1 MFQTKL
7 NLTDTPKT
15 EYNGWADWTTW
26 NCALWIGGDEG
37 LYNIA
42 KDCETTQSFY
52 NIFTEYLKMMQ
63 HLMEQTGGRQI

>member
-42 KDCETTQSFY
+42 KDCEDY
-52 NIFTEYLKMMQ
+52 P
-63 HLMEQTGGRQI
+63 